1 MQITGKTEYL
11 VLVDLLIIKYLYLSG
26 KSNNN

>member
-1 MQITGKTEYL
+1 MQIKSKTELL